1 MDVVITY
8 DVNNDIVDERFISAW
23 DERLEYRNN
32 LGGALTL
39 GEPRPH
45 TKNMIAPDVNE
56 APDDAKRFIEINWR
70 YSHKFIVLFKA
81 WNKVVT
87 IIHKK

>member
-1 MDVVITY
+1 MKMDVVITY

-23 DERLEYRNN
+23 DERLEYRN
-32 LGGALTL
+32 LGGAFTL
-39 GEPRPH
+39 GEARPH
-45 TKNMIAPDVNE
+45 TKNMIAPDVKLNM
-56 APDDAKRFIEINWR
+56 AKRFIEINWR